1 MIEFQ
6 NISKTYTT
14 NDRKITAVDQ
24 VNLSIDRGEIF
35 GVIGFSG
42 AGKSTLIRCVNL
54 LERPDIGKVLVNHND
69 LLSLSKSELIDV
81 RRKIGMIFQH
91 FNLLESKTVFHNVG
105 FPLSLAG
112 VPRAK
117 IKQKVEEL
125 LAFVGLADKADH
137 YPEQLS
143 GGQKQRVGIA
153 RALATDP
160 EILLCDEATSA
171 LDPQTTSSI
180 LDLLR
185 KVRDEYHI
193 TILMITH
200 EMQVI
205 KEICDRV
212 AVMEEGRVIEE
223 GSIFDVFS
231 NPQQQTTK
239 NFVKTV
245 MNDELPQSVMDK
257 VTHSQGNSAIYRL
270 TFEND
275 STEMPLISEVA
286 KRYDVHTNILFGQ
299 IVELQGRPFGNLVVE
314 LRGKSSDI
322 QQAYQFI
329 NSRVRVEEVTADGH

>member
-6 NISKTYTT
+6 NISKTYIT
-14 NDRKITAVDQ
+14 NDREITAVDQ

-69 LLSLSKSELIDV
+69 LLSLSKRELIDV

-112 VPRAK
+112 VPGTK
-117 IKQKVEEL
+117 VKQKVEEL
-125 LAFVGLADKADH
+125 LEFVGLADKADH

-205 KEICDRV
+205 KEVCDRV
-212 AVMEEGRVIEE
+212 AVMEEGKVIEE

-257 VTHSQGNSAIYRL
+257 VTRSQGNSAIYRL

-314 LRGKSSDI
+314 LQGKSSEI
-322 QQAYQFI
+322 QEAYQFI
-329 NSRVRVEEVTADGH
+329 DSKVKVEEVTADGR